1 MAMPNAHM
9 LVDVEW
15 LRTRL
20 EDPGLRIIDCGWDGA
35 AYGRAHIPGAVRR
48 PGHAYVKQLRP
59 DGKRGTRVTE
69 IDDFR
74 ELCQKMGIA
83 ADSDVILYDDWGG
96 LYASRLWWVL
106 RYYGFDRVRVLDG
119 GWQAWV
125 SAGAPVSF
133 TVPTVPQTEPLH
145 LHPHPERI
153 ISSDDLLEEIG
164 KGSLQVFDVRTDDEY
179 EGRNDRGNA
188 RAGRLP
194 GAINLEWNLLLENS
208 SNQKAVR
215 TLRPEAELR
224 DLIEGVG
231 IDPGRP
237 VVTHCQ
243 AAIRATH
250 TAFVLE
256 LMGFPPVKVY
266 DGSAEEWANREDT
279 PLE

>member
-1 MAMPNAHM
+1 MSMPNAHM
-9 LVDVEW
+9 LVDVDW
-15 LRTRL
+15 LMTRL
-20 EDPGLRIIDCGWDGA
+20 EEPSLRIIDCGWDGA

-59 DGKRGTRVTE
+59 DGKRGSRVTE

-74 ELCQKMGIA
+74 ELCQRMGIA

-96 LYASRLWWVL
+96 LYATRLWWVL

-133 TVPTVPQTEPLH
+133 AVPPTPDTDPLH
-145 LHPHPERI
+145 LHADPERI
-153 ISSDDLLEEIG
+153 ISSDDLLDEVERG
-164 KGSLQVFDVRTDDEY
+164 TLQIFDVRTEDEF

-208 SNQKAVR
+208 ADQKAVR
-215 TLRPEAELR
+215 RLRPEAELR
-224 DLIEGVG
+224 SLVDGLGL
-231 IDPGRP
+231 DPARP

-256 LMGFPPVKVY
+256 LMGFPPVRVY